1 MRKSNT
7 EQLGNILH
15 RYLREEGLETPLN
28 QHRLI
33 NAWPDVMGQGIMQY
47 TGERFIKGQTLYV
60 QIRSSI
66 LKQELMM
73 SRQTLVHRLNEY
85 IQAQIIT
92 DIQFY

>member
-7 EQLGNILH
+7 EQLGNILR

-73 SRQTLVHRLNEY
+73 SRQTLS
-85 IQAQIIT
+85 
-92 DIQFY
+92 